1 MIYATHALI
10 DRYRLARFVVFAK
23 NWTTQPSLQ
32 WDDCS
37 ATGYHKDT
45 PPWLAF
51 WLLIIADN
59 TMHLMINYAALP
71 STEKKIMEKL
81 KWYVTWY
88 PECNGWAVMKGDFR
102 DSWYRQKYEAEQ
114 WAAFLNAKD
123 DSA

>member
-1 MIYATHALI
+1 MEQILLHLFGDYITQTDWMAKTKTSKTMAAVIHAAVYSLPFLLLGPSMLALAVIFATHALI

-32 WDDCS
+32 WADCS

-59 TMHLMINYAALP
+59 TMHLMINYAALRW
-71 STEKKIMEKL
+71 L
-81 KWYVTWY
+81 
-88 PECNGWAVMKGDFR
+88 
-102 DSWYRQKYEAEQ
+102 
-114 WAAFLNAKD
+114 
-123 DSA
+123 